1 MQKKRSTFLV
11 LILVLALLCACGK
24 PQADPSPAAG
34 SEPAVPAAGTDA
46 PADEPAPDEPSGR
59 VPDRTLRAAHYTADV
74 FSLPQVR
81 QYGCTLEGREYVTG
95 DGVTVRM
102 FRASGGAADSVCTY
116 YDKTLPEGTTIH
128 YYTAG
133 NQWVHGGLSEG
144 TCAARFIYLE
154 QPGGASTIL
163 ILPRTYTLRENDTLE
178 YHPDCDGTLSI
189 SKTSGG
195 WRVTMRAFGLA
206 SGRVA
211 DCMSVTAAEPLLTW
225 DDEENLGDVWGYHTR
240 SLAAKWCYTGYFRQT
255 PDNYIPTGEN
265 YYYRCA
271 ASYLIRDT
279 VKRIPWDKAAAAL
292 SVAMLDTMAQQQ
304 NSYGYWP
311 TTPGSEWLQGDYG
324 IGPGFYD
331 TRFNT
336 DLLEVYIAAARRL
349 GTGMFDETIAR
360 YAGFFNQ
367 IAASS
372 HITTE
377 NDGWLVPDYWCPGEF
392 TTPHTSLNHQASEC
406 LALYHAADILKRDDL
421 RELAGR
427 MLLAIEDTGA
437 GWVMPNHNLYYSI
450 LPDGTYLTGDY
461 PYLTYNDL
469 YALRKYLTG
478 FGKEPNET
486 LTMLMDEK
494 LIWMRANGVSGYK
507 TGG

>member
-311 TTPGSEWLQGDYG
+311 TTPGSEWLQGV
-324 IGPGFYD
+324 P
-331 TRFNT
+331 RH
-336 DLLEVYIAAARRL
+336 RL
-349 GTGMFDETIAR
+349 GGRNGQLIGMISEHRFDSGCFAAVVQMGRCAMGVDIANLLRQNTTVCQCQLHAGSTTGTARCGCSKVVGITVGTITYNFCINFGTASFCR
-360 YAGFFNQ
+360 FQFLQQKYTAALSHNKPAALCIKRDRGTCRVFGSTEGFHAGKATYTKRADAAFSTAAEHPVL
-367 IAASS
+367 IA
-372 HITTE
+372 
-377 NDGWLVPDYWCPGEF
+377 VPDTMKGITDSICA
-392 TTPHTSLNHQASEC
+392 TCTSSGRT
-406 LALYHAADILKRDDL
+406 AAHSL
-421 RELAGR
+421 
-427 MLLAIEDTGA
+427 
-437 GWVMPNHNLYYSI
+437 
-450 LPDGTYLTGDY
+450 
-461 PYLTYNDL
+461 
-469 YALRKYLTG
+469 
-478 FGKEPNET
+478 
-486 LTMLMDEK
+486 
-494 LIWMRANGVSGYK
+494 
-507 TGG
+507 